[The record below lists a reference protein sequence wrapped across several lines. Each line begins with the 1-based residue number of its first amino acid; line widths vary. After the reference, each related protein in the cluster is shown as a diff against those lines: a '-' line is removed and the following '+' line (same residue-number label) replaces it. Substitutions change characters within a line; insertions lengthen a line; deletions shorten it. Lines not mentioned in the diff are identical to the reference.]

1 MAKIQPRMQQS
12 EERGD
17 GLREKMVAVNRVT
30 KVVKGGRVLGFAA
43 LTVVGDGDGG
53 IGMGKGKAREVPVAV
68 QKAMEEARRKLFK
81 VKLKNGTLHHAVTGR
96 WGAARVL
103 MQPAHEGTGII
114 AGGPMRAVFETLGIQ
129 DVVAK
134 SLGSSNPYNMVRAT
148 FDALRHED
156 SPRGV
161 AARRG
166 KKVSE
171 IVSRRRDGAG
181 ESAGQAEV

>member
-1 MAKIQPRMQQS
+1 
-12 EERGD
+12 
-17 GLREKMVAVNRVT
+17 MVAVNRVT

-181 ESAGQAEV
+181 ESAGQAEA